1 MSGPVPVP
9 GRVKGIERVMAGRFL
24 GRRAGWGAGVV
35 GANADAEQAAGDL
48 FGTGARGAGE
58 VLGAV
63 VAADRGDEN
72 GEDDDC
78 RGGKENGDGGK
89 VIANVIASCT
99 CQARFFRNW
108 VHAAGIALGV

>member
-1 MSGPVPVP
+1 VGPD
-9 GRVKGIERVMAGRFL
+9 
-24 GRRAGWGAGVV
+24 
-35 GANADAEQAAGDL
+35 ADSEQAAGDL
-48 FGTGARGAGE
+48 FGAGARGAGE

-89 VIANVIASCT
+89 RDSECHGVTHLPGDICPELRMPSELLLV
-99 CQARFFRNW
+99 FDFRMA
-108 VHAAGIALGV
+108 VTVMRH